1 MTLTHSNPNP
11 NHNQTLALARTR
23 TSLLSGP
30 NVRYPSSPSS
40 GRRPR
45 KDTRSYHHLRNAGG
59 YEGYGGC
66 RHHLRHHFQHCHR
79 PRARGYQLF
88 QENGGYRRWSRLRL
102 RGTDAR

>member
-23 TSLLSGP
+23 TS
-30 NVRYPSSPSS
+30 
-40 GRRPR
+40 RPR

-79 PRARGYQLF
+79 PRARGYQLS